1 MYYPVLFQIALV
13 FVLVLVLVLSVAVLK
28 WRANAELFETYWKE
42 SDRERANLEVRIAD
56 TENERLNLATDLSDL
71 QAAMR
76 LRELEIRE
84 LLELENDR
92 LPGETKKLI
101 NHNANLKKELALL
114 REFACA
120 PVTERLQR
128 IIDYSHQYD
137 ASTRKEIR
145 GLAAK
150 LMRV

>member
-13 FVLVLVLVLSVAVLK
+13 FVLVLSVAVLK
-28 WRANAELFETYWKE
+28 WRANAKLFETCWKE
-42 SDRERANLEVRIAD
+42 SDGKRANLEVRIAD
-56 TENERLNLATDLSDL
+56 TENERLNLAADLSDL

-76 LRELEIRE
+76 LRELE
-84 LLELENDR
+84 NNR
-92 LPGETKKLI
+92 LQEDIGERTDQ
-101 NHNANLKKELALL
+101 NVNLKKELADM
-114 REFACA
+114 RKFASA
-120 PVTERLQR
+120 PITVRLQR
-128 IIDYSHQYD
+128 ILDCSHQYD

>member
-13 FVLVLVLVLSVAVLK
+13 FVLVLSVAVLK
-28 WRANAELFETYWKE
+28 WRANAKLFETCWKE

-56 TENERLNLATDLSDL
+56 TENERLNMAADLSNL

-76 LRELEIRE
+76 LREI
-84 LLELENDR
+84 ENNQLQEDI
-92 LPGETKKLI
+92 GKLI
-101 NHNANLKKELALL
+101 DL
-114 REFACA
+114 REFASA
-120 PVTERLQR
+120 PITVQLQR
-128 IIDYSHQYD
+128 ILDYSHPCD

>member
-13 FVLVLVLVLSVAVLK
+13 FVLVLSVAVLK
-28 WRANAELFETYWKE
+28 WRANAKLFETCWKE

-56 TENERLNLATDLSDL
+56 TENERLNLAADLSDL

-76 LRELEIRE
+76 LRELENNQLQE
-84 LLELENDR
+84 ELDDLLE
-92 LPGETKKLI
+92 
-101 NHNANLKKELALL
+101 
-114 REFACA
+114 FASA
-120 PVTERLQR
+120 PITVQLQH
-128 IIDYSHQYD
+128 IMDYSHQCD

>member
-13 FVLVLVLVLSVAVLK
+13 FVLVLSVAVLK
-28 WRANAELFETYWKE
+28 WRANAKLFETCWKE

-56 TENERLNLATDLSDL
+56 TENERLNLAADLSDL

-76 LRELEIRE
+76 LRELENNQLQEDIE
-84 LLELENDR
+84 
-92 LPGETKKLI
+92 KLI
-101 NHNANLKKELALL
+101 DM
-114 REFACA
+114 REFTSA
-120 PVTERLQR
+120 PVTVRLQR

>member
-13 FVLVLVLVLSVAVLK
+13 LVLVLSAAVLK
-28 WRANAELFETYWKE
+28 WRANAKLFETCWKE
-42 SDRERANLEVRIAD
+42 SDGKRADLEVRIAD
-56 TENERLNLATDLSDL
+56 TENERLNLAADLSDL

-76 LRELEIRE
+76 LRELE
-84 LLELENDR
+84 NNR
-92 LPGETKKLI
+92 LQWDIGKLSDYKV
-101 NHNANLKKELALL
+101 NTKKELDEL
-114 REFACA
+114 REFASA
-120 PVTERLQR
+120 PITVRLQR

>member
-1 MYYPVLFQIALV
+1 MHYPVLFQIALV
-13 FVLVLVLVLSVAVLK
+13 FVLVLSVAVLK
-28 WRANAELFETYWKE
+28 WRANAKLFETCWKE
-42 SDRERANLEVRIAD
+42 SDRKRANLEVRIAD
-56 TENERLNLATDLSDL
+56 TENERLNLAADLSDL

-76 LRELEIRE
+76 LRELENNRLLWDIR
-84 LLELENDR
+84 
-92 LPGETKKLI
+92 KLTEQ
-101 NHNANLKKELALL
+101 NVNMEKELADL
-114 REFACA
+114 REFAHA
-120 PVTERLQR
+120 PVTVRLQR

>member
-1 MYYPVLFQIALV
+1 MKGMNMDYLVLFQIALV
-13 FVLVLVLVLSVAVLK
+13 FVLVFVLVLSAAVLK
-28 WRANAELFETYWKE
+28 WRANAKLFETSWKE

-56 TENERLNLATDLSDL
+56 TENERLNLAVDLSNL

-76 LRELEIRE
+76 LRELE
-84 LLELENDR
+84 NNR
-92 LPGETKKLI
+92 LQRDIETLTDYKVS
-101 NHNANLKKELALL
+101 AKKELDTL
-114 REFACA
+114 RKFVHT
-120 PVTERLQR
+120 PITERLQR
-128 IIDYSHQYD
+128 VIDYSHQYD

>member
-13 FVLVLVLVLSVAVLK
+13 FVLVLSVAVLK
-28 WRANAELFETYWKE
+28 WRANAKIFETCWKE
-42 SDRERANLEVRIAD
+42 SDCERANLEVRIAD
-56 TENERLNLATDLSDL
+56 TENERLNLAADLSNL

-76 LRELEIRE
+76 LRELE
-84 LLELENDR
+84 NDR
-92 LPGETKKLI
+92 LQEDIEKLI
-101 NHNANLKKELALL
+101 KYNANLKKAFDDLQ
-114 REFACA
+114 EFTSA
-120 PVTERLQR
+120 PITVRLQR
-128 IIDYSHQYD
+128 IIDCSHQYD

>member
-13 FVLVLVLVLSVAVLK
+13 FVLVLSVAVLK
-28 WRANAELFETYWKE
+28 WRANAKLFETCWKE
-42 SDRERANLEVRIAD
+42 SDGERANLEVRIAD
-56 TENERLNLATDLSDL
+56 TENERLNLAADLSDL

-76 LRELEIRE
+76 LRELENNRIKW
-84 LLELENDR
+84 DM
-92 LPGETKKLI
+92 GKLTDQ
-101 NHNANLKKELALL
+101 NVSLKKEVVDW
-114 REFACA
+114 RKFVNA
-120 PVTERLQR
+120 PVTVQLQR
-128 IIDYSHQYD
+128 IMDYSHQCD

>member
-1 MYYPVLFQIALV
+1 MQYPVLFQIALV
-13 FVLVLVLVLSVAVLK
+13 FVLVFVLVLSVAVLK
-28 WRANAELFETYWKE
+28 WRANAELFETRWKE

-56 TENERLNLATDLSDL
+56 TENERLNLAADLSDL
-71 QAAMR
+71 KAVMR
-76 LRELEIRE
+76 HQGP
-84 LLELENDR
+84 ENNR
-92 LPGETKKLI
+92 LKWDIEKLI
-101 NHNANLKKELALL
+101 EQNANLKKELALM
-114 REFACA
+114 REYVTA

-128 IIDYSHQYD
+128 IVDYSHQYD

>member
-13 FVLVLVLVLSVAVLK
+13 FVLVLSVAVLK
-28 WRANAELFETYWKE
+28 WRANAKLFETCWKE

-56 TENERLNLATDLSDL
+56 TENEWLNMAADLSDL

-76 LRELEIRE
+76 LRELENNQLQEDIE
-84 LLELENDR
+84 
-92 LPGETKKLI
+92 KLTDY
-101 NHNANLKKELALL
+101 NVNLKKAFDDL
-114 REFACA
+114 REFTSA
-120 PVTERLQR
+120 PITVRLQR
-128 IIDYSHQYD
+128 ILDYSHQYD

>member
-13 FVLVLVLVLSVAVLK
+13 FVLVLSVAVLK
-28 WRANAELFETYWKE
+28 WRANAKLFETCWKE
-42 SDRERANLEVRIAD
+42 SDGERANLEVRIAD
-56 TENERLNLATDLSDL
+56 TENERLNLAADLSDL

-76 LRELEIRE
+76 LRELENNQLQEDI
-84 LLELENDR
+84 
-92 LPGETKKLI
+92 GKLI
-101 NHNANLKKELALL
+101 DL
-114 REFACA
+114 REFASA
-120 PVTERLQR
+120 PVTVWLQR
-128 IIDYSHQYD
+128 ILDYSHQCD

>member
-13 FVLVLVLVLSVAVLK
+13 FVLVLSVAVLK
-28 WRANAELFETYWKE
+28 WRANAELFETCWKE
-42 SDRERANLEVRIAD
+42 SDGKRADLEVRIAD
-56 TENERLNLATDLSDL
+56 TENERLNLAAELSDL
-71 QAAMR
+71 QATLR
-76 LRELEIRE
+76 LREPENNRLKWEI
-84 LLELENDR
+84 
-92 LPGETKKLI
+92 ETLI
-101 NHNANLKKELALL
+101 DQNANLKKELALM
-114 REFACA
+114 REFVSA